1 MAATDVMNNSFVEI
15 ETLTF
20 EQALAELEETV
31 RQLESGD
38 VPLEESLV
46 LFERGQAL
54 VDWCNSQLD
63 EAELKIHQL
72 SRDGSSL
79 VDTLRYAPDVTD

>member
-1 MAATDVMNNSFVEI
+1 MVAMVTMVTTGGENESVVEI

-31 RQLESGD
+31 RKLESGD

-46 LFERGQAL
+46 LFEHGQAL
-54 VDWCNSQLD
+54 VDWCNTQLD
-63 EAELKIHQL
+63 EAELKIRQL
-72 SRDGSSL
+72 LPQEMAPPGS
-79 VDTLRYAPDVTD
+79 

>member
-1 MAATDVMNNSFVEI
+1 MTATDVMNNSFVEI
-15 ETLTF
+15 ESLTF

-72 SRDGSSL
+72 SPREMAPPGS
-79 VDTLRYAPDVTD
+79 